1 MNKHFGTLLK
11 STIGVTAICS
21 TLYVGSRITNINDTQ
36 TVVSPPIQTTYHTYD
51 NEYHAHNNYHA
62 YSNEPYAG
70 IIKIIHDT
78 TTAPNPI
85 YKEETEEETVTCE
98 NPIQKEND
106 KKSKSNKSK
115 KQIKE
120 KEIEPIINYTS
131 TGVNL
136 RKDPNTESEI
146 IRVLPRNTEVIK
158 IAKNGKWSKVEYI
171 YDITQ
176 QDGVCSY
183 VGYIHNDYLSNE
195 KLPNRWNITLTS
207 DEIVL
212 LEKIVFRE
220 AGNQSLVGQEAVAE
234 VILNRMISDKY
245 PDTLYEVLSQSGQF
259 SSWSVRNVGTPT
271 DSVKK
276 AVQEVLDGNT
286 NILSSNYLYFS
297 RGGHSTHKGVVRI
310 GDHQFCP
317 VG

>member
-51 NEYHAHNNYHA
+51 NEYHAHSNYHA

-70 IIKIIHDT
+70 IIKVIHDT

-106 KKSKSNKSK
+106 KKSKSNKTK

-120 KEIEPIINYTS
+120 KEIEPIANYTS

-136 RKDPNTESEI
+136 RKAPNTESEI
-146 IRVLPRNTEVIK
+146 IKVLPRNTKVTK
-158 IAKNGKWSKVEYI
+158 IAIAKDWSKVI
-171 YDITQ
+171 YLVDLVN
-176 QDGVCSY
+176 DAYEEC
-183 VGYIHNDYLSNE
+183 GYIHNDYLSNE
-195 KLPNRWNITLTS
+195 KLPNRWNIALTS

-286 NILSSNYLYFS
+286 NILSSN
-297 RGGHSTHKGVVRI
+297 
-310 GDHQFCP
+310 
-317 VG
+317 